1 MHCRQPYPIKK
12 RINEDHKKNRRGA
25 AVWKSSTVPVQGTK
39 STLYDTSVAPFCQ
52 IIAGSLQH
60 PTIEYILNKNVN
72 TCEYAIMGQNVMDLG
87 T

>member
-1 MHCRQPYPIKK
+1 MRTTQKIGVEGLFGKVKQYLYSP
-12 RINEDHKKNRRGA
+12 R
-25 AVWKSSTVPVQGTK
+25 VTK
-39 STLYDTSVAPFCQ
+39 STLYDTSVTPFCQ

-72 TCEYAIMGQNVMDLG
+72 TCEYAIMGQNVTDLG

>member
-1 MHCRQPYPIKK
+1 MERLFGK
-12 RINEDHKKNRRGA
+12 
-25 AVWKSSTVPVQGTK
+25 VQQYLYNPQDTK

-72 TCEYAIMGQNVMDLG
+72 TCEYAVMGQNVTDLD